1 MTRDNSLP
9 DRNNWPE
16 GSDVGPP
23 LLREQVEEALLT
35 PGTQIFSFENGQA
48 VLTHEVG
55 EDQWVHKVEE
65 K

>member
-1 MTRDNSLP
+1 MTRENSLP

-16 GSDVGPP
+16 NSEVGPP
-23 LLREQVEEALLT
+23 LLREQVEEALLS
-35 PGTQIFSFENGQA
+35 PGTQIFSLESGKA

-55 EDQWVHKVEE
+55 EDQRVHKVEE